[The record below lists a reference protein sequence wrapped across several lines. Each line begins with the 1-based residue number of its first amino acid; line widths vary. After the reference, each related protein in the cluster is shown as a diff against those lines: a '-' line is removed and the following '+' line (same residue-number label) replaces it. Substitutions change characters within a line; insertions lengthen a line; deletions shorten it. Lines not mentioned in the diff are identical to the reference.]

1 MLSKSNPPA
10 LLQKRNLIS
19 FLILF
24 NFDLLSLITLRNW
37 VGLVKNIHKGK
48 NRIFPIKYFLQPE
61 LEKKMGKMVLRGAG
75 ALEYKYQKLTTVVS
89 RCWPPPEGTRSKFWA
104 QRWNLQLFFLAL
116 VSQLPLLRQHS
127 FFLASVSHLR
137 YHYQSCFGSMLL
149 LVKRLRS
156 KNEQ

>member
-10 LLQKRNLIS
+10 LLQRWNLIS

-24 NFDLLSLITLRNW
+24 NFDLLSLNTLKNW

-48 NRIFPIKYFLQPE
+48 NRIFPRSNISCSQNWKR
-61 LEKKMGKMVLRGAG
+61 KWGKWFCVEGEI
-75 ALEYKYQKLTTVVS
+75 EYKYQKLTTVVS
-89 RCWPPPEGTRSKFWA
+89 RCWPSPEGTRSKFWA

-137 YHYQSCFGSMLL
+137 YHYQSRFGSMLA
-149 LVKRLRS
+149 KS
-156 KNEQ
+156 FSQAMKE